1 MEQNTKKN
9 LVDPL
14 FEPRRSARTRSITNQ
29 RQQQQNNSDR
39 VKKNIV
45 K

>member
-1 MEQNTKKN
+1 MERNTKKN

-14 FEPRRSARTRSITNQ
+14 FEPRRSARTRSITSQ

-39 VKKNIV
+39 EKKKIV